1 MQRTSLKYA
10 ASSFLDDLKKTIGPA
25 SSKPFPNT
33 VKINQPATEVIKKN
47 LSTEPILEGDDE
59 SSLGVS
65 PIAVA
70 MGYNRRSEEN
80 KDDEESN
87 PIAKQLNKVEDMD
100 EILDLSLLDS
110 GESSLEEFSK
120 PRRNKSI
127 IFALILMLL
136 AIGLALLLAH
146 LSGRAFWLQSL

>member
-1 MQRTSLKYA
+1 
-10 ASSFLDDLKKTIGPA
+10 
-25 SSKPFPNT
+25 
-33 VKINQPATEVIKKN
+33 
-47 LSTEPILEGDDE
+47 
-59 SSLGVS
+59 
-65 PIAVA
+65 
-70 MGYNRRSEEN
+70 
-80 KDDEESN
+80 
-87 PIAKQLNKVEDMD
+87 MD

-110 GESSLEEFSK
+110 GESSLEEVSK

>member
-1 MQRTSLKYA
+1 MILRKRLA
-10 ASSFLDDLKKTIGPA
+10 LHHPI
-25 SSKPFPNT
+25 PFPNT
-33 VKINQPATEVIKKN
+33 VKINQPATEVIKPN
-47 LSTEPILEGDDE
+47 LSTESILERDDE

-87 PIAKQLNKVEDMD
+87 PIAKQLNKGEDMD

-110 GESSLEEFSK
+110 GD
-120 PRRNKSI
+120 
-127 IFALILMLL
+127 LL
-136 AIGLALLLAH
+136 WR
-146 LSGRAFWLQSL
+146 SFQSLVAINQ